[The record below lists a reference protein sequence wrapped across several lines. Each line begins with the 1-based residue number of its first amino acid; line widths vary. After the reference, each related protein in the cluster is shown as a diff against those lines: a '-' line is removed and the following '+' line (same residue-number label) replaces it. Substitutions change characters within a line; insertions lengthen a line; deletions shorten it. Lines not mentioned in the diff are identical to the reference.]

1 MTEFT
6 PQIAALKRELR
17 ERGEALFGPG
27 IGWQARLSR
36 AYGIND
42 RRLRF
47 YLAEPPARWETVPA
61 WLLDSLRAGVM
72 AKRGVSIFGPEP
84 GSTSGEM
91 RDEAAYRALAPALEN
106 LVQAGID
113 AGWHPAEVTAA
124 ALSYIVEVMIEGAG
138 ADVAKQTLMDAVRA
152 CEAAGRIMPARD
164 RRSPQARG

>member
-72 AKRGVSIFGPEP
+72 AKGEISIFGPEP
-84 GSTSGEM
+84 GSTSDEM

-113 AGWHPAEVTAA
+113 AGWHPAEVTTA
-124 ALSYIVEVMIEGAG
+124 ALNFIVDVMIDGAG
-138 ADVAKQTLMDAVRA
+138 AAAARSTLMEAVKI
-152 CEAAGRIMPARD
+152 CDDE
-164 RRSPQARG
+164 